1 MYKKPIEIDGLHS
14 CFGEE
19 GADARFGTYLTH
31 SKQDTK
37 YNASHV
43 FFSVKGN
50 NKIRF
55 YFFFCFISSCY

>member
-1 MYKKPIEIDGLHS
+1 MDGLHS

-43 FFSVKGN
+43 FFSFSKLVLQS
-50 NKIRF
+50 ILAAF
-55 YFFFCFISSCY
+55 WFH